1 MSEDKDKQDPEAEGW
16 ATAKTLAEAL
26 PYIQIYDRE
35 TVVIKYGG
43 HAMGESEVA
52 KLFAADVVLLKLMG
66 VHPVVVHGGG
76 PQISAILDRAGVKS
90 AFVDGLRVTDAAT
103 MQIAEMVLSGS
114 INKEIANW
122 ITLAGREAET
132 IRRSA
137 EEQAKRLVDETEIT
151 RSAKAQ
157 AGDTLNRAEQRSREL
172 MKAAND
178 YVDDA
183 LRRTEEAVNAALN
196 EVQQS
201 RVRFRSLAGAR
212 QNVPAPQQ
220 EEPDEQTEE

>member
-1 MSEDKDKQDPEAEGW
+1 MDNEMDNEVTVLLEELYNTIAD
-16 ATAKTLAEAL
+16 AKTSTFGGHNKCT
-26 PYIQIYDRE
+26 IDRE
-35 TVVIKYGG
+35 NALSLLDSIRSQFPIEFT
-43 HAMGESEVA
+43 EA
-52 KLFAADVVLLKLMG
+52 KRLV
-66 VHPVVVHGGG
+66 
-76 PQISAILDRAGVKS
+76 SAKDE
-90 AFVDGLRVTDAAT
+90 F
-103 MQIAEMVLSGS
+103 
-114 INKEIANW
+114 IAN
-122 ITLAGREAET
+122 AKREAET

-137 EEQAKRLVDETEIT
+137 EEQAKRLVDGTEIT